1 MKMTEYNTVMKAYEK
16 IMKAYSE
23 NLGNDGTP
31 ENDLISGNLAEAIAI
46 LDTII

>member
-1 MKMTEYNTVMKAYEK
+1 MKITEYNTVMQAYEK

-23 NLGNDGTP
+23 NLGNDGIP

>member
-1 MKMTEYNTVMKAYEK
+1 MKMTEYNTVMQAYEK

-23 NLGNDGTP
+23 NFGNDGTP